1 MERLE
6 TIVDQMESGA
16 LPLETM
22 LERYE
27 EGTRM
32 VKICSQKLAAAEKR
46 IEIIGRTPA
55 GEPKIAP
62 FDPDAP
68 VAAPPQA
75 NPSKPTS
82 PPPADDEIRLF

>member
-6 TIVDQMESGA
+6 TIVDQMESGS

-55 GEPKIAP
+55 GETKIAP

-68 VAAPPQA
+68 AAAPPQV
-75 NPSKPTS
+75 NPSKTI

>member
-6 TIVDQMESGA
+6 TIVDQMESGS

-22 LERYE
+22 LEHYE

-46 IEIIGRTPA
+46 IEVIGRSPA
-55 GEPKIAP
+55 GETTTAP
-62 FDPDAP
+62 FDPEAP
-68 VAAPPQA
+68 AAATPQA
-75 NPSKPTS
+75 APSKPTA
-82 PPPADDEIRLF
+82 PPPDDEIRLF